1 MRNTYRNILKTYF
14 CDDLIHRREALRL
27 TQSQMAERLLM
38 DDRSYID
45 LDHGQSCCS
54 AVTLAL
60 YLTFLCEDVPL
71 FIEGLRQAF
80 EDAFE

>member
-1 MRNTYRNILKTYF
+1 MRNTCHDILKTYF
-14 CDDLIHRREALRL
+14 YQDLIHQREALCL

-45 LDHGQSCCS
+45 LDHGRSCCS

-60 YLTFLCEDVPL
+60 YLAFLCEDAPH
-71 FIEGLRQAF
+71 FIDGLRQAF
-80 EDAFE
+80 EEAFQ